1 MNGDHNK
8 SLKDFKKSGCEIL
21 SYETLKSEV
30 QHYKIRNWNIITFC
44 VAHNVPCWGI
54 ILKHNISGEKLCYV
68 TDFYK
73 MPKIEGVTH
82 WLYEIDYI
90 ESYIDEMIDEDKD
103 LKHNGFVYHNSL
115 ENAVEYFSSLKTR
128 PQKIICCH
136 LSDRHSIKEKIKQ
149 DLSKYADEVYIAE
162 KGEIY
167 GI

>member
-68 TDFYK
+68 TDFYA
-73 MPKIEGVTH
+73 MPKVEGINI
-82 WLYEIDYI
+82 WLYEVNYVEELVDQ
-90 ESYIDEMIDEDKD
+90 MIVEDKLD
-103 LKHNGFVYHNSL
+103 NNGFVNHNSL

-136 LSDRHSIKEKIKQ
+136 LSASNSIKNKIKKE
-149 DLSKYADEVYIAE
+149 LSKFADEVYIAE

-167 GI
+167 GE